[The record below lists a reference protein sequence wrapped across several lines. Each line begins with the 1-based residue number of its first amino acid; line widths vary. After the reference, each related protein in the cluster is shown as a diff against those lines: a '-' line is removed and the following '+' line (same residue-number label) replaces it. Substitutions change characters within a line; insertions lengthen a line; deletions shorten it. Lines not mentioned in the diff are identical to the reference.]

1 MEKYKFQAKSEE
13 GLLDKALN
21 ELNVKEEDIISKLY
35 EEKGGLFSG
44 KKYTLEVVK
53 ISDIAALGKEILK
66 ELLVSLNVD
75 ANIETK
81 IRDGQIKYEIF
92 SQNNSVLIGKKG
104 HILNSIQIY
113 LRQAIFTA
121 TDIYINVSVDVERYK
136 EKQNYFL
143 EKKVKKIAREVTLSK
158 VSVKLDPMDGYTR
171 KLVHSALQGFKYIS
185 TESEGEEPNRCVV
198 IKYVENKENPEKK
211 EK

>member
-13 GLLDKALN
+13 GLLEKALT
-21 ELNVKEEDIISKLY
+21 ELNVKKDEIITKTY

-53 ISDIAALGKEILK
+53 LSDVANVGKEILD
-66 ELLVSLNVD
+66 ELLKGMEIK

-81 IRDGQIKYEIF
+81 IRESQIKYEIF
-92 SQNNSVLIGKKG
+92 SQSNSLLIGKKG
-104 HILNSIQIY
+104 HILDSIQTY
-113 LRQAIFTA
+113 VRQAIFNTV
-121 TDIYINVSVDVERYK
+121 DLYVNVTIDVENYK

-143 EKKVKKIAREVTLSK
+143 EKKVKRIARDVTLSK
-158 VSVKLDPMDGYTR
+158 VDVKLDPMNAYDR
-171 KLVHSALQGFKYIS
+171 KVVHTSLQGFKYIK

-198 IKYVENKENPEKK
+198 IKYTEVKED
-211 EK
+211 

>member
-21 ELNVKEEDIISKLY
+21 ELGLKEEDVITKSY

-44 KKYTLEVVK
+44 KKYTLEVIK
-53 ISDIAALGKEILK
+53 ISDVAEVGKEIIK
-66 ELLVSLNVD
+66 ELLSSLGIN

-81 IRDGQIKYEIF
+81 LRDGQIKYQLH
-92 SQNNSVLIGKKG
+92 SQNNSVLIGKNG
-104 HILNSIQIY
+104 HILDSIQTY
-113 LRQAIFTA
+113 VRQALLNTLDLYVNIT
-121 TDIYINVSVDVERYK
+121 IDVEGYK

-143 EKKVKKIAREVTLSK
+143 EKKVKKIARDVTLSR
-158 VSVKLDPMDGYTR
+158 VDVKLDPMNSYER
-171 KLVHSALQGFKYIS
+171 KVVHSALQGFKYVK

-198 IKYVENKENPEKK
+198 IKYIENKED
-211 EK
+211 